1 MEMLA
6 GLADALSFLNL
17 LYVFLGVG
25 LGIIVGGIP
34 GLSGPIAIAV
44 TVPLTYFM
52 PTVGAIGFLVGI
64 NKGACFGGSIS
75 AILINTPGAAEAAA
89 TTFDGYPLTQKGKS
103 LLALRI
109 ALCSSVFGDVFSTAL
124 LILVAGSIAQFALK
138 LGPVEQTSILLL
150 ALTLIAALESESFL
164 KGIIAACF
172 GLLIACVGMEPVTY
186 MPRFSFGLYQLENG
200 ISIAALCLGLLA
212 MSEIVR
218 QSVTSQKSGDGG
230 AGDAADCL
238 AELDKDANRL
248 HFAHIKRIFP
258 TWIKSSIF
266 GSLIGICPGLGSSV
280 AAFLAYGIAKKR
292 AKPDE
297 KFGEGEIKGIAAPES
312 ANNAVVGSSLIPLFT
327 LGIPGSV
334 AASLMIGAFVIHGI
348 TPGPLMFEEHAR
360 SVYGI
365 YGSMI
370 VACVACL
377 MLGMFAAKSF
387 CKVLRVP
394 RQFLYSTILFTC
406 ILGAFVLNSSD
417 FDVYVAAVFTV
428 VGLLIKLTKF
438 SFVAVIIG
446 FVLGEML
453 ELSLQQTMIASH
465 MNILILFERPISCF
479 FTCIGLLF
487 IAYFMYGAYKKKKAA
502 KA

>member
-1 MEMLA
+1 MELVA
-6 GLADALSFLNL
+6 GLMDALSFLNL

-34 GLSGPIAIAV
+34 GLSGPIAIAM

-75 AILINTPGAAEAAA
+75 AVLINTPGAAEAAA
-89 TTFDGYPLTQKGKS
+89 TTFDGYPLAQKGRS
-103 LLALRI
+103 MLALKI

-124 LILVAGSIAQFALK
+124 LILVAGAIAQFALK

-164 KGIIAACF
+164 KGVIAACF
-172 GLLIACVGMEPVTY
+172 GLLLSCVGTEPVTY
-186 MPRFSFGLYQLENG
+186 MPRLTFGMYQLENG
-200 ISIAALCLGLLA
+200 INIAALCLGLLA
-212 MSEIVR
+212 MAEIVR
-218 QSVTSQKSGDGG
+218 QSIVEEKKTD
-230 AGDAADCL
+230 GDAECIDL
-238 AELDKDANRL
+238 GDKENNRL
-248 HFAHIKRIFP
+248 TLTHIKTIFP

-280 AAFLAYGIAKKR
+280 AAFLAYGIAKKA
-292 AKPDE
+292 AKPGE
-297 KFGEGEIKGIAAPES
+297 HFGEGEVKGIAAPEA

-370 VACVACL
+370 VACVAVL
-377 MLGMFAAKSF
+377 VLGVFAAKTF
-387 CKVLRVP
+387 CKFLEIP
-394 RQFLYSTILFTC
+394 RQFLYSAILFTC
-406 ILGAFVLNSSD
+406 ILGAFVLNSLD
-417 FDVYVAAVFTV
+417 FDVYLAAVFTF
-428 VGLLIKLTKF
+428 VGFFLKMTKF

-453 ELSLQQTMIASH
+453 ELALQQTMIASH
-465 MNILILFERPISCF
+465 MNIFVLFERPISCF
-479 FTCIGLLF
+479 FMCIGIAF
-487 IAYFMYGAYKKKKAA
+487 IIYFMYDAYRKKKAA
-502 KA
+502 